1 MTPLHSKGPLPN
13 PSQHL
18 RHSEPGSTCL
28 CAPHPHHWL
37 THVQQFEAI
46 SLHLSATC
54 SYPGSMHGIFL
65 YLFPRI
71 CLDISHG
78 WMSYLTPLSYSDDT
92 DDFLIP
98 VRLSP
103 TNPLLGITSVP
114 LATQPLT
121 LPCVTCHHRHPRDCD
136 TVSPCRL
143 GSSRGT
149 PLGTISRLIN
159 TIWSFRANWR
169 SLLTR
174 ELLECKQRD
183 DGDRLNCWTADEA

>member
-1 MTPLHSKGPLPN
+1 MLLPWKHAWYIPLLV
-13 PSQHL
+13 PSNMF
-18 RHSEPGSTCL
+18 R
-28 CAPHPHHWL
+28 
-37 THVQQFEAI
+37 
-46 SLHLSATC
+46 HLSW
-54 SYPGSMHGIFL
+54 
-65 YLFPRI
+65 
-71 CLDISHG
+71 LDVVFDSPF
-78 WMSYLTPLSYSDDT
+78 YLSYSDDT
-92 DDFLIP
+92 DDFLTP

-103 TNPLLGITSVP
+103 INPLLGITSVP